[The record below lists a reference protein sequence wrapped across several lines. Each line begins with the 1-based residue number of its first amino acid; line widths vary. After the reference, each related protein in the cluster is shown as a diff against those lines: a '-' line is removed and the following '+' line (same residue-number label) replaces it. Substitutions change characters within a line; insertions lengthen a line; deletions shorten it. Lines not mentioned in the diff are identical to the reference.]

1 MKVELV
7 YTKPP
12 VATPSLAARVAP
24 APKAPAGPAA
34 AAAAGPRGGAKPRRG
49 RGGAGGAKSEGR
61 RAPKSAADLDAEMD
75 VSPFPSSQ
83 PHLLYLS
90 LFLSPFRSSS
100 SLTFLLLVSLQS
112 WKSTDAAPAAAD
124 AAPAT
129 TA

>member
-24 APKAPAGPAA
+24 APKAPAAP

-49 RGGAGGAKSEGR
+49 RGGAGGAKGEGR

-83 PHLLYLS
+83 PHLLSFSLS
-90 LFLSPFRSSS
+90 LS
-100 SLTFLLLVSLQS
+100 
-112 WKSTDAAPAAAD
+112 
-124 AAPAT
+124 
-129 TA
+129 